1 MYSGT
6 GVCAGQA
13 HWRSTTL
20 WKESGLRMSVGCK
33 TLLLPVGLYP
43 IRILA
48 PLSVRAAAPYT
59 RTRPDRHPRRYRSV
73 AGQACGPD
81 TLPDRCERRNALT
94 GEWRESRL
102 IWERRI
108 CSPRAGTIS
117 GADVAGTRDRPR
129 QIGPACDAV
138 R

>member
-1 MYSGT
+1 
-6 GVCAGQA
+6 
-13 HWRSTTL
+13 
-20 WKESGLRMSVGCK
+20 MSVGCK

-94 GEWRESRL
+94 GEWRGSRVVL
-102 IWERRI
+102 ERRG
-108 CSPRAGTIS
+108 CSPTTGTKK
-117 GADVAGTRDRPR
+117 GARVAGDPGTARPN
-129 QIGPACDAV
+129 GP
-138 R
+138 